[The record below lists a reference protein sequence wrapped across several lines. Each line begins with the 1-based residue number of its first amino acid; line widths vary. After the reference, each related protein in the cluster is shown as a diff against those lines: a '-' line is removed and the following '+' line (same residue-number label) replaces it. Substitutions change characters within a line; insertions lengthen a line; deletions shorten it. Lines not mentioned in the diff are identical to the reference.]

1 MTTDNKTRAREQ
13 VVAIIAAHA
22 ALTGEVVAAAKLMS
36 VQGHRSFAALL
47 DLHRAELNVVIGEF
61 ATWAESFGEWAKVDV
76 DLAIHPPVNIDAAGR
91 LPLIDFEGDL
101 RRAREAM
108 KSRRTRVLAALA
120 DGREALRAAGLPVDQ
135 LTAYRR
141 SMRMWAGEAVDLVTE
156 VHRLALADRYL
167 HRLGRLSAD
176 PNSDNEFQPSGAT
189 LLRQWMHELEEA
201 DREGE
206 LAFAAACGYEYLVER
221 YRAESAS

>member
-1 MTTDNKTRAREQ
+1 MERGREQ
-13 VVAIIAAHA
+13 VVAIVAAHA
-22 ALTGEVVAAAKLMS
+22 ALTGEVVASAKLMAI
-36 VQGHRSFAALL
+36 QGHRNFAALL
-47 DLHRAELNVVIGEF
+47 DMHRAELNVVIGEF
-61 ATWAESFGEWAKVDV
+61 ATWAESFGTWAKVDPEV
-76 DLAIHPPVNIDAAGR
+76 AIRPPVDIDAAGR

-108 KSRRTRVLAALA
+108 KSRRRQVLAALSE
-120 DGREALRAAGLPVDQ
+120 GRGALRAAGLPVDH

-141 SMRMWAGEAVDLVTE
+141 TMRMWAGEAVDLVTE

-167 HRLGRLSAD
+167 HRIARLSAD
-176 PNSDNEFQPSGAT
+176 PESDNELQPSAAA

-206 LAFAAACGYEYLVER
+206 LAFAAACGYGHLVER
-221 YRAESAS
+221 YRSESRP